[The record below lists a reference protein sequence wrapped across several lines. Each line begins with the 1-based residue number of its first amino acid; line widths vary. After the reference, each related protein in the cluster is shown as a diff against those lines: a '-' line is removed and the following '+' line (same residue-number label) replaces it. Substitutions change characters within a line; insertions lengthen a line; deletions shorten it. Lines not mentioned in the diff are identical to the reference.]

1 MSWRYPLVLILISL
15 PLLVF
20 APAASAAPIN
30 VSCNG
35 GGCSGAWYKTNVT
48 VVFTWDT
55 NGAGKTNGCETSTV
69 TADTAGWSQTC
80 VVHYINGSQSQL
92 SVTIRKDASPP
103 AVTGAS
109 AGREPDSNG
118 WYNHPVPITFTGSDG
133 VSGLAGCT
141 SVTYAG
147 PDSASASVS
156 GGCTDQAGNTSGTIS
171 FSLKYDSTPPTLTN
185 VSADSDDGLAIL
197 TWSASSDV
205 KTIQIQRTPGTSGA
219 GASAVFNGLA
229 SRFEDKGLKNN
240 VKYVYTIT
248 CFDEA
253 GNKASQTLT
262 VVPGAKLYSPA
273 RGASVKS
280 PPLLAWR
287 PVAGATY
294 YNVQLYYGVGNAL
307 RQVASVGVSG
317 KKVLSVWPLQP
328 KYRLKKAWKFKGK
341 ARKLNRG
348 HYRWYVYPG
357 IGKRTANKYG
367 PLIGSS
373 DFFVTKK

>member
-1 MSWRYPLVLILISL
+1 MSLRYPLALVLISV

-20 APAASAAPIN
+20 APSAGAAPIS

-35 GGCSGAWYKTNVT
+35 GGCSGAWYKTSVT
-48 VVFTWDT
+48 VVFAWDT
-55 NGAGKTNGCETSTV
+55 SGAGKTNGCETSTV
-69 TADTAGWSQTC
+69 TADTSGWSQTC
-80 VVHYINGSQSQL
+80 VVHYVNGSQSQL
-92 SVTIRKDASPP
+92 TVTIRKDASPP

-118 WYNHPVPITFTGSDG
+118 WYNHPVAVTFTGNDG
-133 VSGLAGCT
+133 VSGIGSCT

-147 PDSASASVS
+147 PDSPSASVS
-156 GGCTDQAGNTSGTIS
+156 GSCTDQAGNVSGSMS
-171 FSLKYDSTPPTLTN
+171 FSLKYDGTPPTITN
-185 VSADSDDGLAIL
+185 VNADSDDGLVL
-197 TWSASSDV
+197 LSWTPSADV
-205 KTIQIQRTPGTSGA
+205 KTIEIDRAPGLNGS
-219 GASAVFNGLA
+219 ASSPVFKGLT

-240 VKYVYTIT
+240 VKYVYSING
-248 CFDEA
+248 FDEA
-253 GNKASQTLT
+253 GNKAAQTVS
-262 VVPGAKLYSPA
+262 VVVGAKLYSPA
-273 RGASVKS
+273 RGSSVKS

-317 KKVLSVWPLQP
+317 KKVLSVWPSQP